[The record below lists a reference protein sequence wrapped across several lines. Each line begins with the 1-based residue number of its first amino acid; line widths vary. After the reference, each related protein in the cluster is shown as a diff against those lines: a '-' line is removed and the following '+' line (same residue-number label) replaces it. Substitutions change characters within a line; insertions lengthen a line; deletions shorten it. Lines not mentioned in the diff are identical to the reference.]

1 MAFKLRNFFLLLIAC
16 TSIVTSQTTGI
27 PIKHAIK
34 TIRVKGGDIIDCV
47 DIYKQPAFNHPAL
60 KNHTI
65 QMKSHLHSASEQTKT
80 LQNSTSSSKV
90 PSQTWH
96 KYGRCPNG
104 TIPIRRPS
112 MNYPTKFRRRHD
124 ITNANHSF
132 TVVLT
137 EGFSYSGAKA
147 NIKVF
152 RPFVESNDD
161 YSSSQVMIRNGP
173 LRSFETIE
181 AGWAVNPRAYNDD
194 KTHFFAYWTV
204 DGMNNTGC
212 FDLNCPGFVQTS
224 IDVLLGADITDY
236 YGSDITIQIS
246 KDPYKQN
253 WWLKFNDV
261 EIGYWPPEILPRLR
275 HQGTLV
281 QWGGEVCSPK
291 VGTHPGHTSTAMGS
305 GQTADIFGS
314 SGTISKMLIEENS
327 HELKQPE
334 YFFTNTDEWD
344 CYDQYFRKDEV
355 PEPVF
360 YYGGP
365 GSRNNP
371 RCP

>member
-1 MAFKLRNFFLLLIAC
+1 
-16 TSIVTSQTTGI
+16 
-27 PIKHAIK
+27 
-34 TIRVKGGDIIDCV
+34 
-47 DIYKQPAFNHPAL
+47 
-60 KNHTI
+60 
-65 QMKSHLHSASEQTKT
+65 MKSHLHLAMEQTKT
-80 LQNSTSSSKV
+80 LQNSASSSKV

-104 TIPIRRPS
+104 TIPIRRP
-112 MNYPTKFRRRHD
+112 PTNPAKLMRRRND

-132 TVVLT
+132 VVVFT
-137 EGFSYSGAKA
+137 GGFSYSGAKG

-161 YSSSQVMIRNGP
+161 YSSSQVMIMNGP
-173 LRSFETIE
+173 LKWSETIE
-181 AGWAVNPRAYNDD
+181 AGWAVNPRAYNDN

-204 DGMNNTGC
+204 DGMQNTGC

-224 IDVLLGADITDY
+224 IDVLLGTDITDS

-246 KDPYKQN
+246 KDPYKHN
-253 WWLKFNDV
+253 WWLKFNDA
-261 EIGYWPPEILPRLR
+261 EIGYWPAEILPRLR
-275 HQGTLV
+275 YQGTLV

-291 VGTHPGHTSTAMGS
+291 VGIHPGHTSTAMGS
-305 GQTADIFGS
+305 GKTADFIFGS

-334 YFFTNTDEWD
+334 YLFTNSDEWD
-344 CYDQYFRKDEV
+344 CYDQYLRKDDV

-360 YYGGP
+360 FYGGP